1 MIVVMAAVSTPERLT
16 EVALAVRAVVRAESI
31 PPRLDEATYLRTQK
45 IYEAHSDQR
54 IRIAQWLG
62 DRLPALPPTRS
73 TVRVLSVG
81 CGDGSLDVALA
92 ATLLA
97 RGHRVE
103 YVGVDPSAAAGAIF
117 TERVGQLPGIEATVV
132 PARLEETALPGR
144 FDLVVAIHS
153 LYYVDQP
160 AAQMRRLIDAVHPGG
175 SFVVMNAPLLGL
187 NQLVEALAPDGG
199 GTSLLYSDAVN
210 DILVQLGYATRRH
223 RIEAA
228 LDLSP
233 CFGPQS
239 EMGRDILQFLTHADL
254 TGLSSGAYRAL
265 LDYLRALAFVPGG
278 TFVPHPVD
286 VFVVT
291 DFA

>member
-1 MIVVMAAVSTPERLT
+1 MIVVVTAVSTPERLA
-16 EVALAVRAVVRAESI
+16 EVALAVRTVVRAESL

-62 DRLPALPPTRS
+62 DRLPALPSTRA

-92 ATLLA
+92 ATLRA

-103 YVGVDPSAAAGAIF
+103 YVGVEPSATAGVTF
-117 TERVGQLPGIEATVV
+117 TERVGQLPGVEATVV
-132 PARLEETALPGR
+132 PTRLEDAALRGR
-144 FDLVVAIHS
+144 FDLIVAIHS

-160 AAQMRRLIDAVHPGG
+160 AAQMRRLIDVLHPGG
-175 SFVVMNAPLLGL
+175 SIVVMNAPLGGL

-199 GTSLLYSDAVN
+199 GTSLVYSDTVN
-210 DILVQLGYATRRH
+210 DILVQLGYTARRQ

-233 CFGPQS
+233 CFDPQS

-254 TGLSSGAYRAL
+254 TSLSSGAYQAL
-265 LDYLRALAFVPGG
+265 LDYLRAITLVPGG
-278 TFVPHPVD
+278 TLVPHPVD
-286 VFVVT
+286 VLTVT